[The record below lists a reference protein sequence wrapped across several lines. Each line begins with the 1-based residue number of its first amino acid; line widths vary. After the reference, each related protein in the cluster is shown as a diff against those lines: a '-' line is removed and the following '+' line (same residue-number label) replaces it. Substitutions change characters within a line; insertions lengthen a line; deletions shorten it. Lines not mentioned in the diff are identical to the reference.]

1 MKRHKSEVKKAGI
14 SVFVGVLL
22 LFGAAC
28 HKKVPVAPPPA
39 PAPAAVAPAP
49 APPPAKPSI
58 GSFTAEPSRIGRGE
72 SATLRWS
79 VTNATD
85 VSIDGGVGTVQ
96 SSGSRSVTPTSST
109 TYTLTATGAGGSDN
123 RSVTVAVNTPP
134 PPAPPPQTTKPTAAQ
149 LLGSQVQDVYFDFD
163 KFNIRPDAQQAL
175 KQDGMALKQILAD
188 YPGLQVVVEGHC
200 DERGSAEYNVGLGD
214 RRATAAKEFLV
225 HLGVPADRLK
235 VISYGKERPVCTEQ
249 TEECYQRNRDAH
261 FSVGQ

>member
-1 MKRHKSEVKKAGI
+1 
-14 SVFVGVLL
+14 
-22 LFGAAC
+22 
-28 HKKVPVAPPPA
+28 
-39 PAPAAVAPAP
+39 
-49 APPPAKPSI
+49 
-58 GSFTAEPSRIGRGE
+58 
-72 SATLRWS
+72 
-79 VTNATD
+79 
-85 VSIDGGVGTVQ
+85 
-96 SSGSRSVTPTSST
+96 
-109 TYTLTATGAGGSDN
+109 
-123 RSVTVAVNTPP
+123 
-134 PPAPPPQTTKPTAAQ
+134 